1 MAKRRKPN
9 RQAPAAKHSPEVVD
23 RAKAMA
29 RVVNVAHARLDNV
42 LKASGA
48 AAVLGDYPS
57 ASETRLYRGRRPRG
71 GSDNSH
77 ADPITRDNLRRDS
90 KSLARGNPDARSI
103 AKRLAD
109 MLVGDGLV
117 VKSTSSDAAWAK
129 MASERF
135 NEWMQSKAP
144 DRLGLRTG
152 WQLLYAAM
160 KVPVTEGDG
169 LFVKLADQTLQWI
182 DAELIRNPGG
192 TADTADMV
200 GGAKIVGGRVVA
212 YNVTEWNSSQTSPVI
227 GGKQINARNVIY
239 VSNIADD
246 GINQVRSTPMIQACI
261 RALGLVEDVETNTA
275 ITIAV
280 ATLVSAIIKTENPLD
295 TQDGMEE
302 VLRLAQ
308 DQESSGPRSIRM
320 EPGLM
325 KYLRPGESMEQFK
338 TENPTTNVMEFNK
351 AQISKCA
358 ADVGLSGA
366 LAQLDMTQMT
376 ASNAKALVSIVG
388 RCLEHQA
395 SQPVNITRELYRW
408 KIGGDIMAGEIPF
421 VSDWDKVNV
430 IPKAMPLPDLN
441 QEIAA
446 SVAAIDNNLS
456 TIEREA
462 ERLGM
467 GDFDSIIKQRGKEAK
482 AELENGVM
490 RVLKPGA
497 GPSAGAGAGPGSGSG
512 GGQTSTDPVKK

>member
-1 MAKRRKPN
+1 MAKRVKATRKDL
-9 RQAPAAKHSPEVVD
+9 AAKRSPEEIAGA
-23 RAKAMA
+23 RAIAK
-29 RVVNVAHARLDNV
+29 VVNAAHAKLDHV
-42 LKASGA
+42 LQVSGA

-57 ASETRLYRGRRPRG
+57 AAETRLYRGRRPRG

-117 VKSTSSDAAWAK
+117 VKSTSSDTAWAK

-135 NEWMQSKAP
+135 NEWMESKAP
-144 DRLGLRTG
+144 DRLGIRTG

-169 LFVKLADQTLQWI
+169 LFIKLADQTLQWI
-182 DAELIRNPGG
+182 DGELIRNPGG
-192 TADTADMV
+192 TSDTAEMV
-200 GGAKIVGGRVVA
+200 GGVKVVGGRVVA
-212 YNVTEWNSSQTSPVI
+212 YNVTEWNANQTGPKI
-227 GGKQINARNVIY
+227 GGREINARNVIY

-275 ITIAV
+275 ISIAV

-302 VLRLAQ
+302 VLGLAE
-308 DQESSGPRSIRM
+308 DQESSGPRAIRM
-320 EPGLM
+320 EPGMM

-338 TENPTTNVMEFNK
+338 TENPTTNVMEFNT
-351 AQISKCA
+351 QQVSKCA
-358 ADVGLSGA
+358 ADIGLSGA
-366 LAQLDMTQMT
+366 LAQLDMTKMT
-376 ASNAKALVSIVG
+376 ASNAKVLVSIVG

-395 SQPVNITRELYRW
+395 SQPVNITRELFRW
-408 KIGGDIMAGEIPF
+408 KIGGDIRAGDIPF

-441 QEIAA
+441 EEIAA

-467 GDFDSIIKQRGKEAK
+467 GDFDAIIKQRGKEAK
-482 AELENGVM
+482 AEQEHGVM

-497 GPSAGAGAGPGSGSG
+497 GAGAGPGA
-512 GGQTSTDPVKK
+512 GQNPNDKAQSTNGDVLK